1 MNGVQTIS
9 LGEIMAKKSGSVD
22 PSKFPDEV
30 FDLYSIPAFDSRQ
43 PEVVAGKLI
52 GSTKQIVEPS
62 DVLLSKIVPHIR
74 RSWVVGEAQGR
85 RIIASGEWIVF
96 RSEKIY
102 PNYLRH
108 VLVSD
113 PFHSKF
119 MSTVS
124 GVGGSLL
131 RARPAF
137 VEKIKIPLPPLE
149 KQKRIADI
157 LDRAEALR
165 AKRRAALA
173 QLDELTQSIF
183 YEMFGDPVTNS
194 KEWKTK
200 PLRELVNE
208 FRYGTSNKSQMEGR
222 VTLRIPNIIGGIID
236 YSDLK
241 LVPVDTTEFERL
253 KLIDGDVLFVR
264 TNGNPDF
271 VGRCA
276 VFDSNSA
283 ERAGYDGDEFIFASY
298 LIRARPRIDQVIPIF
313 LREFMLGTEGRRELR
328 SRCKT
333 SAGQFNINTENL
345 GAIAIPIPPFPLQQE
360 FAHRVEDVEKLKA
373 TYKTSLAELDELFA
387 SLQYRAFRGEL
398 GTVPKTNEQS
408 FEGAKI

>member
-1 MNGVQTIS
+1 MKEVQTIS

-52 GSTKQIVEPS
+52 GSTKQIVEPA

-74 RSWVVGEAQGR
+74 RSWVVGENQGR

-137 VEKIKIPLPPLE
+137 VEKIKIPFPPLPE
-149 KQKRIADI
+149 QERIADI
-157 LDRAEALR
+157 LDRAESLR
-165 AKRRAALA
+165 AKRRAALDY
-173 QLDELTQSIF
+173 LDEFVKSVFI
-183 YEMFGDPVTNS
+183 EIFGDPIKNP
-194 KEWKTK
+194 K
-200 PLRELVNE
+200 N
-208 FRYGTSNKSQMEGR
+208 F
-222 VTLRIPNIIGGIID
+222 NIIKLSEVGEVSGGLTLNSQRSDKKENLFPYLRVANVFRNKLDLSEIKYIHISDSETNKYMLKKDDILIVEGHGNID
-236 YSDLK
+236 
-241 LVPVDTTEFERL
+241 E
-253 KLIDGDVLFVR
+253 
-264 TNGNPDF
+264 
-271 VGRCA
+271 VGRAAVWKGEIANCA
-276 VFDSNSA
+276 HQNHIIKVRLNENYVRPYFVSYFLNMYGNK
-283 ERAGYDGDEFIFASY
+283 GYFYYKSRTTSGLNTISTNKVRDAK
-298 LIRARPRIDQVIPIF
+298 IF
-313 LREFMLGTEGRRELR
+313 LPSLDLQLMFEKIVLEAE
-328 SRCKT
+328 KT
-333 SAGQFNINTENL
+333 QQSHQQSLLEINNL
-345 GAIAIPIPPFPLQQE
+345 L
-360 FAHRVEDVEKLKA
+360 D
-373 TYKTSLAELDELFA
+373 SLAHE
-387 SLQYRAFRGEL
+387 AFTGKL
-398 GTVPKTNEQS
+398 HSHQIFEQKMES
-408 FEGAKI
+408 EVKI

>member
-1 MNGVQTIS
+1 MKEVQTIS

-52 GSTKQIVEPS
+52 GSTKQVVEPG

-74 RSWVVGEAQGR
+74 RSWVVGEKQGR

-137 VEKIKIPLPPLE
+137 VEKIKIPLPSLPE
-149 KQKRIADI
+149 QQRIADI

-165 AKRRAALA
+165 AKRRDALA
-173 QLDELTQSIF
+173 RLDELTQSIF
-183 YEMFGDPVTNS
+183 IQMFGDPVTS
-194 KEWKTK
+194 KTK
-200 PLRELVNE
+200 WPISNLEKSCE
-208 FRYGTSNKSQMEGR
+208 KITDGTHHSPSIQPTGVPYITAKHLKQHGLDFE
-222 VTLRIPNIIGGIID
+222 
-236 YSDLK
+236 SDPWFISEEDHK
-241 LVPVDTTEFERL
+241 KIFSRCDPRL
-253 KLIDGDVLFVR
+253 GDVL
-264 TNGNPDF
+264 
-271 VGRCA
+271 
-276 VFDSNSA
+276 
-283 ERAGYDGDEFIFASY
+283 YIKDGATTGLAALNHYTYEFSMLSSLALLRPKIEKLESSY
-298 LIRARPRIDQVIPIF
+298 LCFWLNNPLVKKEI
-313 LREFMLGTEGRRELR
+313 LGGM
-328 SRCKT
+328 
-333 SAGQFNINTENL
+333 AGA
-345 GAIAIPIPPFPLQQE
+345 AIQRLTLSKIKSVNIPIPPLSLQKE
-360 FAHRVEDVEKLKA
+360 FASRVVAIEKLKA
-373 TYKTSLAELDELFA
+373 THRSSLTKLDELFA

-398 GTVPKTNEQS
+398 
-408 FEGAKI
+408 